1 MQRDMDLVR
10 DLLLQISAAD
20 QPLTFPNFLGD
31 DVSQQQLRL
40 VAYHLKMLIEEA
52 GLISAIDAKSHS
64 GPAWLRME
72 LTWKGND
79 FLDQIRDPEIWRRTK
94 AGAAKAGGFSIELLS
109 ALAKGL
115 IKKQI
120 EKHTG
125 IELEL

>member
-10 DLLLQISAAD
+10 DLLLQIAASD
-20 QPLTFPNFLGD
+20 QPLTFPNFLGEE
-31 DVSQQQLRL
+31 VEPGTLRI

-52 GLISAIDAKSHS
+52 GLISAIDAKSNS

-72 LTWKGND
+72 LTWRGHE
-79 FLDQIRDPEIWRRTK
+79 FLDQIRDPEIWRKTK
-94 AGAAKAGGFSIELLS
+94 AGAARAGGFSVDLLS

-115 IKKQI
+115 IKTQI

-125 IELEL
+125 LELEL